1 MQNLW
6 RLAQQN
12 QNAKQIA
19 EAAGRLYDK
28 FVAFSEDIDELGKRL
43 EATSAS
49 YDKAHN
55 KLTSG
60 RGNLISRT
68 EKLRELGAKT
78 AKKHKSHVLD
88 KALGLDDEE
97 DEPNHAA
104 LPYATDSLEGPF
116 DE

>member
-1 MQNLW
+1 M
-6 RLAQQN
+6 RPM
-12 QNAKQIA
+12 
-19 EAAGRLYDK
+19 
-28 FVAFSEDIDELGKRL
+28 
-43 EATSAS
+43 T
-49 YDKAHN
+49 HN

-88 KALGLDDEE
+88 KALGIDDDEE
-97 DEPNHAA
+97 DASSPAA
-104 LPYATDSLEGPF
+104 LPHATDSQETPF

>member
-1 MQNLW
+1 
-6 RLAQQN
+6 
-12 QNAKQIA
+12 
-19 EAAGRLYDK
+19 
-28 FVAFSEDIDELGKRL
+28 L
-43 EATSAS
+43 EATNAT

-88 KALGLDDEE
+88 KALGIDDEE
-97 DEPNHAA
+97 DASPPAA
-104 LPYATDSLEGPF
+104 LPHATDSQETPF